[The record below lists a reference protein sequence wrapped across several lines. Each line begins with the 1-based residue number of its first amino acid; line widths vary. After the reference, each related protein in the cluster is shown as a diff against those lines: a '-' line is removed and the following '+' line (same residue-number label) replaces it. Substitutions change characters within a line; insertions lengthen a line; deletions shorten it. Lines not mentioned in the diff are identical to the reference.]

1 MTKLAPTLAL
11 LALLPAAALAQ
22 QPTPRPAAPR
32 PAPAAPAAPANPP
45 AQATAAPEALLAEE
59 RPWAVSCAAA
69 QAGQRD
75 CQMTAT
81 VVLRQNNE
89 RLARVILRRQPETR
103 SLTMIFQ
110 LPHGAWLPGGVQ
122 WQVDEGEGQRLPFNT
137 SDAEGLYAGIAVTDD
152 VLGTLR
158 RGTTLRL
165 AVVAAAQRQVLN
177 IPVALGRMNEAFGEF
192 VAQERAR

>member
-1 MTKLAPTLAL
+1 
-11 LALLPAAALAQ
+11 
-22 QPTPRPAAPR
+22 
-32 PAPAAPAAPANPP
+32 
-45 AQATAAPEALLAEE
+45 
-59 RPWAVSCAAA
+59 
-69 QAGQRD
+69 
-75 CQMTAT
+75 
-81 VVLRQNNE
+81 
-89 RLARVILRRQPETR
+89 
-103 SLTMIFQ
+103 MIFQ

-152 VLGTLR
+152 VLGALR

-177 IPVALGRMNEAFGEF
+177 IPVALARMNEAFGEF

>member
-1 MTKLAPTLAL
+1 
-11 LALLPAAALAQ
+11 
-22 QPTPRPAAPR
+22 
-32 PAPAAPAAPANPP
+32 
-45 AQATAAPEALLAEE
+45 
-59 RPWAVSCAAA
+59 
-69 QAGQRD
+69 
-75 CQMTAT
+75 MTAT

-177 IPVALGRMNEAFGEF
+177 IPVALARMNEAFGEF